1 MELEAQEADGYA
13 FVALWFGFTGTGIET
28 EPTFDIKTTERF
40 LTQLRN
46 EVVRAKQKN
55 WSGRPTS
62 TRRQASQRDT
72 NDA

>member
-1 MELEAQEADGYA
+1 VELEAQEADGYA
-13 FVALWFGFTGTGIET
+13 FVALWFGFTGIET